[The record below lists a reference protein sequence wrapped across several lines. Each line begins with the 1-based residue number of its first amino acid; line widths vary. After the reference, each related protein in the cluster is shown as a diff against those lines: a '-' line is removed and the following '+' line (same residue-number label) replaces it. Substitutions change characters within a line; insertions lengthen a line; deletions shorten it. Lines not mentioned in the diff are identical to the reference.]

1 MGLRNAVR
9 HKPHGALAVLGP
21 YNFPAH
27 LPNGHIVPALLAGNS
42 VLFKPSEKT
51 PATEAKLVDLFHS
64 AGVPEEVLRLIV
76 GGPDPGKE
84 LASHDG
90 LDGLLFTG
98 SAPPGFALNR
108 KFAAH
113 PPRIRPPA
121 LGGTHTA
128 ALRDTT
134 QPPHHP

>member
-1 MGLRNAVR
+1 MRISDWSSDVCSSDLNAVR

-42 VLFKPSEKT
+42 VPFKPSEKT
-51 PATEAKLVDLFHS
+51 PATGAKLVDLFHS

-76 GGPDPGKE
+76 GGPDTGKA
-84 LASHDG
+84 LAAHDG

-98 SAPPGFALNR
+98 SARTGIALNR
-108 KFAAH
+108 QFAAR
-113 PPRIRPPA
+113 PDRILDRKSKR
-121 LGGTHTA
+121 LKSSH
-128 ALRDTT
+128 
-134 QPPHHP
+134 